1 MLVLQGLVFWQGWSL
16 MVPDVTVSVLTIA
29 LEAEHHQ
36 QCPQPVQQHPSLV
49 TRHIPQASDGSH
61 LRLLIV

>member
-36 QCPQPVQQHPSLV
+36 QCPQPIQQHPSLV
-49 TRHIPQASDGSH
+49 AGHIPRAYDGSH
-61 LRLLIV
+61 LRILIG